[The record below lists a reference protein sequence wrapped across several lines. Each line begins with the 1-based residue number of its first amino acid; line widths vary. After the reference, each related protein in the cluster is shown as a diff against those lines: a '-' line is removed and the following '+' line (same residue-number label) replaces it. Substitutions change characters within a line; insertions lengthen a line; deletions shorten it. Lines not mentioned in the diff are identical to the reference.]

1 MMRPTDQ
8 DRATFAALADRLIP
22 AWGKMPA
29 ASAVKVQGE
38 LLDLVLRV
46 RPDLEEGVARA
57 LKACAGR
64 DASQA
69 INALHG
75 SDAEA
80 FGALSLAVTG
90 AYYMADEVWQKL
102 GYPGQ
107 DGATYD
113 PHATPD
119 YLTDGTLERVVRR
132 GPLYKPTPR

>member
-1 MMRPTDQ
+1 MQPSDQ

-22 AWGKMPA
+22 AWGRMPA
-29 ASAVKVQGE
+29 ASSAKVEGE

-46 RPDLEEGVARA
+46 RPDIVEGVRRA
-57 LKACAGR
+57 LAACAGK
-64 DASQA
+64 DPSQA
-69 INALHG
+69 INALH
-75 SDAEA
+75 SADAEA
-80 FGALSLAVTG
+80 FGALSLAITG
-90 AYYMADEVWQKL
+90 AYYMADDVWKQL

-132 GPLYKPTPR
+132 GPLYRPTPR

>member
-1 MMRPTDQ
+1 MQPSEQ
-8 DRATFAALADRLIP
+8 DRATFAALADRLVP
-22 AWGKMPA
+22 AWGRMPA
-29 ASAVKVQGE
+29 ASSVKVEGP

-46 RPDLEEGVARA
+46 RPDLAEGVRRA
-57 LKACAGR
+57 LAACAGK
-64 DASQA
+64 DPSQA

-90 AYYMADEVWQKL
+90 AYYMADEVWQQL